1 MILNGVPSGFDP
13 IGGNRFSDKIMLKTK
28 NPDRDPIQLD
38 WIKVVPGRSKPMTG
52 LTERRQQRKSDVI
65 PWSFEPAG
73 LQPRK
78 TTC

>member
-1 MILNGVPSGFDP
+1 MIPKS
-13 IGGNRFSDKIMLKTK
+13 GNRFSEKIMLKTK

-38 WIKVVPGRSKPMTG
+38 WITIVSGRSKRMAG
-52 LTERRQQRKSDVI
+52 LTESRQQRKSHVI